1 MSGVPMETLLS
12 PEFWSDQ
19 ITAAL
24 KGWAILIAVILFL
37 WAVFK
42 IKLAKANKA
51 TRGLRGYAE
60 AVESRLQLARE
71 LNAGEA
77 KAIAEIRTEVD
88 GLLELIKAKEGPSAV
103 EPTIDKLNVSVR
115 KLAMTNNTT
124 DHILTA
130 KELAIGDLEEE
141 QKLRLVPRPR

>member
-1 MSGVPMETLLS
+1 M
-12 PEFWSDQ
+12 
-19 ITAAL
+19 
-24 KGWAILIAVILFL
+24 
-37 WAVFK
+37 
-42 IKLAKANKA
+42 
-51 TRGLRGYAE
+51 
-60 AVESRLQLARE
+60 QLARE

-88 GLLELIKAKEGPSAV
+88 GLRQLIKAKARPSAV
-103 EPTIDKLNVSVR
+103 EPIIKKVNASAA

>member
-1 MSGVPMETLLS
+1 METLLS

-24 KGWAILIAVILFL
+24 KGWAILIAVILFI

-51 TRGLRGYAE
+51 TRGLKGYTE

-103 EPTIDKLNVSVR
+103 EPTINKLNVSVR

>member
-1 MSGVPMETLLS
+1 METLLS

-60 AVESRLQLARE
+60 AVKSRLQLARE